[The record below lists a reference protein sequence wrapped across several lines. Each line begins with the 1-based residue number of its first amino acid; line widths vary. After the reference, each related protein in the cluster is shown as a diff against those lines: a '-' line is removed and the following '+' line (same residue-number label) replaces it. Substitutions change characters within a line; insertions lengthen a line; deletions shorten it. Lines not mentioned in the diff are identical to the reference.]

1 MDEPSLI
8 NGQEHIELSLIN
20 YQNEDVLQRGNL
32 SISSESLFEGFP
44 DCSETETSLNDQLRR
59 VSLPNESLYQSR
71 SYIDIFQGPS
81 TSFFNE
87 FDQPSSSRVNPSSNI
102 FEKND
107 RAPIKSLDQSRS
119 YMDRLPGP
127 STSSFNEF
135 DQPSSRR
142 MYPSIDQPSSSKM
155 NPSNNSYENNNRAP
169 NISLNQ
175 FRSSSVSSFN
185 ELNFNENERALS
197 KSSYQTQNFSSLP
210 TNPLEPTSNN
220 SQITFEG
227 QEFEEAAKAFAFKK
241 IEQALGPHLNHLL
254 DTHQFPHFNANDYAL
269 KKIYYEFKP
278 PDRCEDILMEPPP
291 IFSNTAENP
300 LNFDRTIISSENA
313 RTSLNTPTPAQVK
326 KAKEIQERKT
336 ARESLR
342 LEKQEQATQ
351 KKLQDKQSRQAFQ
364 ELKRKNQSQKKETN
378 SIKKQKPSNVRVIKK
393 EKLKAAQQENKENI
407 IVPAVSDH
415 SSDEDSDSFYRN
427 LQII

>member
-1 MDEPSLI
+1 MDVPSLI
-8 NGQEHIELSLIN
+8 NYSQERIELSLIN
-20 YQNEDVLQRGNL
+20 YQNEDVLQRENL
-32 SISSESLFEGFP
+32 SISSESPFEGFS
-44 DCSETETSLNDQLRR
+44 DCSETETSVNDPLRR

-71 SYIDIFQGPS
+71 SYIDRFQGPS

-87 FDQPSSSRVNPSSNI
+87 FDQPSSTRVNPSSNI
-102 FEKND
+102 FGKND
-107 RAPIKSLDQSRS
+107 RAPNKSLDQSRS
-119 YMDRLPGP
+119 YMERLPGP
-127 STSSFNEF
+127 STSSLNEF
-135 DQPSSRR
+135 DQPPSRR
-142 MYPSIDQPSSSKM
+142 IYPSIDQSSSSQM
-155 NPSNNSYENNNRAP
+155 NPSNNSYENNYPDP

-175 FRSSSVSSFN
+175 FRSSSVSSFI

-197 KSSYQTQNFSSLP
+197 RSSYQTQNFSSLS
-210 TNPLEPTSNN
+210 TNPFEPTSNN
-220 SQITFEG
+220 SQIKFEG

-241 IEQALGPHLNHLL
+241 IEKALGPHLNHLL

-326 KAKEIQERKT
+326 KAKDIQERKT

-342 LEKQEQATQ
+342 LEKQEQETQ
-351 KKLQDKQSRQAFQ
+351 KKLQDKQSRQ
-364 ELKRKNQSQKKETN
+364 ELKRKNQPRKKETN
-378 SIKKQKPSNVRVIKK
+378 TIKKQKPSNVRAIKK

-415 SSDEDSDSFYRN
+415 SSDEDPDSFYRN